1 MAKTVHVSPDPQ
13 GGWLVKGDGTPSDA
27 GHFGTR
33 GAAENFARE
42 LARDLS
48 AELVIHQL
56 DGSERREPLWRVRLG
71 H

>member
-13 GGWLVKGDGTPSDA
+13 GGWLVKGDGSPSDA
-27 GHFGTR
+27 GRFGSR
-33 GAAENFARE
+33 GAAENFARG

-48 AELVIHQL
+48 AELVVHQL
-56 DGSERREPLWRVRLG
+56 DGSERREPLSRIRQG